1 MKMVK
6 FSVVLP
12 VFNESGNLRKLDA
25 EIRQVMNKLGS
36 YEIIYV
42 NDGSKDDSLNVLK
55 SLKKCVII
63 DLQRN
68 YGQSAAMDAGFKHAE
83 GDYVISMDSDLQN
96 DPKDIPKMFELLK
109 EKHLDV
115 VAGWRVKRKDPLSVR
130 VLTRIS
136 RYLREFLIKDNVH
149 DAGCTLRIYTQSAA
163 KSLDLW
169 GQMHRYIIA
178 LLEWKGFKVGEIRVN
193 HRSRHSGKT
202 NYGFVKTVNGMT
214 DLIYIWFINK
224 YSRRPLHLFGAAS
237 FILFFVGIVIEL
249 YMAYMKIFHQI
260 SLNREALF
268 FAGFFFMII
277 AIQLFVSGVIIDIL
291 LRNYFNTSPVEKRY
305 RIKEIIK
312 NGHPK

>member
-1 MKMVK
+1 MVK

-12 VFNESGNLRKLDA
+12 VFNESGNLKKLDA

-42 NDGSKDDSLNVLK
+42 NDGSRDDSLNVLK

-68 YGQSAAMDAGFKHAE
+68 YGQSAAMDAGFKHAT
-83 GDYVISMDSDLQN
+83 GDYVISMDSDMQN
-96 DPKDIPKMFELLK
+96 DPKDIPKMFEYLK
-109 EKHLDV
+109 KKKLDV
-115 VAGWRVKRKDPLSVR
+115 VAGWRYKRKDCLSVR
-130 VLTRIS
+130 VLTKIARFLRS
-136 RYLREFLIKDNVH
+136 YLIRDNIH
-149 DAGCTLRIYTQSAA
+149 DIGCTLRIYTKNAV

-169 GQMHRYIIA
+169 GQMHRYIIP
-178 LLEWKGFKVGEIRVN
+178 LLEWKGFKVCELKVN
-193 HRSRHSGKT
+193 HRLRNSGKT
-202 NYGFVKTVNGMT
+202 NYGFVKSVNGMT

-237 FILFFVGIVIEL
+237 FALFFVGIIIEL
-249 YMAYMKIFHQI
+249 YMLYMKIFHQI

-305 RIKEIIK
+305 KIKEIIK
-312 NGHPK
+312 K